1 MRRWKNIEDNSNMEI
16 RIHDLEKI
24 YGGNT
29 VLNIPNLTINS
40 GELVGI
46 VGNNGAG
53 KTTMLRL
60 LLDLIRADKGYVI
73 NNLHKVNEDFG
84 WKEYT
89 GSFIDKRFLID
100 FYTPEEYFSFIGD
113 VYKITSET
121 LKSRLDLYLP
131 LMQGEILGTKKYI
144 KNFSEGNRQKI
155 GIIGAMLINPMVL
168 ILDEPF
174 NYLDPSSQISI
185 AEIIKRLNH
194 DFGTTVIISSHNLN
208 YIADVTI
215 RILLLEKGRII
226 KDLQNVGE
234 SALSELNAYFVNQG
248 KESV

>member
-1 MRRWKNIEDNSNMEI
+1 MIKWKDTENSNMEI
-16 RIHDLEKI
+16 RIRDLGKI

-29 VLNIPNLTINS
+29 VLDIPDLTINS

-60 LLDLIRADKGYVI
+60 ILDLIRADKGYVI
-73 NNLHKVNEDFG
+73 NNKQKVNKDFE

-89 GSFIDKRFLID
+89 GSFIDGRFLID

-113 VYKITSET
+113 VYKITPEI
-121 LKSRLDLYLP
+121 LKLRLEQYVP
-131 LMQGEILGTKKYI
+131 LMHDEILGTKKYI

-155 GIIGAMLINPMVL
+155 GIIGAMLINPTVL

-174 NYLDPSSQISI
+174 NYLDPSSQITV
-185 AEIIKRLNH
+185 AEMIKRLNH
-194 DFGTTVIISSHNLN
+194 DFGTTVMISSHNLN
-208 YIADVTI
+208 YIADVTT

-226 KDLQNVGE
+226 KDMQNVEE
-234 SALSELNAYFVNQG
+234 SALNELNAYFANQG
-248 KESV
+248 K

>member
-1 MRRWKNIEDNSNMEI
+1 MRKWKNIEDSYMEI

-29 VLNIPNLTINS
+29 VLDIPDLTINS

-60 LLDLIRADKGYVI
+60 ILDLIRADKGYVI
-73 NNLHKVNEDFG
+73 NNIQKVNDNFE

-89 GSFIDKRFLID
+89 GSFIDGKFLID
-100 FYTPEEYFSFIGD
+100 FYTPEEFFSFIGD
-113 VYKITSET
+113 VYKITPET
-121 LKSRLDLYLP
+121 LKSRLDLYAP
-131 LMQGEILGTKKYI
+131 LMHDEILGTKKYI
-144 KNFSEGNRQKI
+144 RNFSEGNRQKI

-174 NYLDPSSQISI
+174 NYLDPSSQITV

-208 YIADVTI
+208 YIADVTT
-215 RILLLEKGRII
+215 RILLLEKGRVI

-234 SALSELNAYFVNQG
+234 SALNELNDYFSNQG
-248 KESV
+248 K

>member
-1 MRRWKNIEDNSNMEI
+1 MEI

-29 VLNIPNLTINS
+29 VLDIPDLTINS

-60 LLDLIRADKGYVI
+60 ILDLIRADKGYVI
-73 NNLHKVNEDFG
+73 NNIQKVNENFE

-89 GSFIDKRFLID
+89 GSFIDGRFLID
-100 FYTPEEYFSFIGD
+100 FYTPEEFFSFIGD
-113 VYKITSET
+113 VYKITPET
-121 LKSRLDLYLP
+121 LKSRLDLYAP
-131 LMQGEILGTKKYI
+131 LMHDEILGTKKYI
-144 KNFSEGNRQKI
+144 RNFSEGNRQKI
-155 GIIGAMLINPMVL
+155 GIIGAMLINPKVL

-174 NYLDPSSQISI
+174 NYLDPSSQITV

-208 YIADVTI
+208 YIADVTT
-215 RILLLEKGRII
+215 RILLLEKGRVI
-226 KDLQNVGE
+226 KDLRNVEE
-234 SALSELNAYFVNQG
+234 SALNELNDYFSNQG
-248 KESV
+248 K

>member
-1 MRRWKNIEDNSNMEI
+1 MRKWKNIEDSYMEI

-29 VLNIPNLTINS
+29 VLEIPDLKIKS

-60 LLDLIRADKGYVI
+60 ILDLIRADKGYVI
-73 NNLHKVNEDFG
+73 NNIQKVNENFE

-89 GSFIDKRFLID
+89 GSFIDGKFLID
-100 FYTPEEYFSFIGD
+100 FYTPEEFFSFIGD
-113 VYKITSET
+113 VYKITPET
-121 LKSRLDLYLP
+121 LKSRLDLYAP
-131 LMQGEILGTKKYI
+131 LMHDEILGTKKYI
-144 KNFSEGNRQKI
+144 RNFSEGNRQKI

-174 NYLDPSSQISI
+174 NYLDPSSQITV

-208 YIADVTI
+208 YIADVTT
-215 RILLLEKGRII
+215 RILLLEKGRVI

-234 SALSELNAYFVNQG
+234 SALNELNDYFSNQG
-248 KESV
+248 K

>member
-1 MRRWKNIEDNSNMEI
+1 MIKWKDTENSNMEI
-16 RIHDLEKI
+16 RIRDLGKI

-29 VLNIPNLTINS
+29 VLDIPDLTINS

-60 LLDLIRADKGYVI
+60 ILDLIRADKGYVI
-73 NNLHKVNEDFG
+73 NNKQKVNKDFE

-89 GSFIDKRFLID
+89 GSFIDGKFLID

-113 VYKITSET
+113 VYKITPEI
-121 LKSRLDLYLP
+121 LKLRLEQYVS
-131 LMQGEILGTKKYI
+131 LMHDEILGTKKYI

-155 GIIGAMLINPMVL
+155 GIIGAMLINPTVL

-174 NYLDPSSQISI
+174 NYLDPSSQITV
-185 AEIIKRLNH
+185 AEMIKRLNH
-194 DFGTTVIISSHNLN
+194 DFGTTVMISSHNLN
-208 YIADVTI
+208 YIADVTT

-226 KDLQNVGE
+226 KDMQNVEE
-234 SALSELNAYFVNQG
+234 SALNELNAYFANQG
-248 KESV
+248 K

>member
-1 MRRWKNIEDNSNMEI
+1 MRKWKNIEDSYMEI

-29 VLNIPNLTINS
+29 VLEIPDLKIKS

-60 LLDLIRADKGYVI
+60 ILDLIRADKGYVI
-73 NNLHKVNEDFG
+73 NNIQKVNENFE

-89 GSFIDKRFLID
+89 GSFIDGKFLID
-100 FYTPEEYFSFIGD
+100 FYTPEEFFSFIGD
-113 VYKITSET
+113 VYKITPET
-121 LKSRLDLYLP
+121 LKSRLDLYAP
-131 LMQGEILGTKKYI
+131 LMHDEILGTKKYI

-174 NYLDPSSQISI
+174 NYLDPSSQITV

-208 YIADVTI
+208 YIADVTT
-215 RILLLEKGRII
+215 RILLLEKGRVI

-234 SALSELNAYFVNQG
+234 SALNELNDYFSNQG
-248 KESV
+248 K

>member
-1 MRRWKNIEDNSNMEI
+1 MEI

-131 LMQGEILGTKKYI
+131 LMQGEIMGGKKYI

-155 GIIGAMLINPMVL
+155 GIIGAMLINPKVL

-174 NYLDPSSQISI
+174 NYLDPSSQII
-185 AEIIKRLNH
+185 VAKQIKMMNEKL
-194 DFGTTVIISSHNLN
+194 GTTVIISSHNLN
-208 YIADVTI
+208 YITDVAS
-215 RILLLEKGRII
+215 RVLLLEKGLII
-226 KDLQNVGE
+226 KNILNKNG
-234 SALSELNAYFVNQG
+234 SALDELNNYFTN
-248 KESV
+248 S

>member
-1 MRRWKNIEDNSNMEI
+1 MIKWKDTENSNMEI
-16 RIHDLEKI
+16 RIRDLGKI

-29 VLNIPNLTINS
+29 VLDIPDLTINS

-60 LLDLIRADKGYVI
+60 ILDLIRADKGYVI
-73 NNLHKVNEDFG
+73 NNKQKVNKDFE

-89 GSFIDKRFLID
+89 GSFIDGKFLID

-113 VYKITSET
+113 VYKITPEI
-121 LKSRLDLYLP
+121 LKLRLEQYVP
-131 LMQGEILGTKKYI
+131 LMHDEILGTKKYI

-155 GIIGAMLINPMVL
+155 GIIGAMLINPTVL

-174 NYLDPSSQISI
+174 NYLDPSSQITV
-185 AEIIKRLNH
+185 AEMIKRLNH
-194 DFGTTVIISSHNLN
+194 DFGTTVMISSHNLN
-208 YIADVTI
+208 YIADVTT

-226 KDLQNVGE
+226 KDMQNVEE
-234 SALSELNAYFVNQG
+234 SALNELNAYFANQG
-248 KESV
+248 K